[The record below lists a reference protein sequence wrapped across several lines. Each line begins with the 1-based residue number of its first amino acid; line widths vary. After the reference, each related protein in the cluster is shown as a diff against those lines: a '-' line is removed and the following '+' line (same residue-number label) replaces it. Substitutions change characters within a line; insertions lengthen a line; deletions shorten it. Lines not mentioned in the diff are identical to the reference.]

1 MFNKM
6 VIPTGNGGGTPTII
20 YGTDNCY
27 NVEKQY
33 PCKNAFFVV
42 GRGLTSSSMI
52 FGNVTDGVLT
62 YQRDTS
68 VTTKCEYNNGILTLR
83 ENYSSVD
90 GNVYIMY
97 E

>member
-1 MFNKM
+1 MFQDM
-6 VIPTGNGGGTPTII
+6 LAISSGGGSTPTII

-27 NVEKQY
+27 NVEKSY

-42 GRGLTSSSMI
+42 GRGVASSSML

-68 VTTKCEYNNGILTLR
+68 IVTKCEYNNGILTLR